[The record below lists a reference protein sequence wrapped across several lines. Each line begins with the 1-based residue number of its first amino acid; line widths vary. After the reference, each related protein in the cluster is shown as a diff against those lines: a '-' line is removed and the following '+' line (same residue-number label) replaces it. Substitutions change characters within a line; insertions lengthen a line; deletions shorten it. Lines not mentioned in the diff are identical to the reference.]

1 MANKKISK
9 VANDVK
15 PSTVKETV
23 SKKKQ
28 EPVKEVKE
36 VELEDVDD
44 ESSQSKKRVAP
55 TKESILSGFD
65 ELILSIE
72 NHIESLRENQTK
84 ANGIKFLRT
93 LNKKLKSLKNQS
105 QRIKQRNSSV
115 KKTNTNNNSGFLK
128 PVKISA
134 DMAKFTGW
142 NATELKSRV
151 DVTKYLCN
159 YIKEH
164 NLQNPEDKRQIIPD
178 AKLAK
183 LIKYDSKKE
192 NEPLRYY
199 SLQRFLKP
207 HFLKDTTVEA

>member
-72 NHIESLRENQTK
+72 NQIESLRENQTK

>member
-36 VELEDVDD
+36 AELEDVDD

-72 NHIESLRENQTK
+72 NQIESLRENQTK

>member
-72 NHIESLRENQTK
+72 NQIESLRENQTK

-164 NLQNPEDKRQIIPD
+164 NLQNPEDKRQISPD

>member
-44 ESSQSKKRVAP
+44 ESSPSKKRVAP

-72 NHIESLRENQTK
+72 NQIESLRENQTK

-128 PVKISA
+128 PLKISS
-134 DMAKFTGW
+134 DMAKFTVW

>member
-1 MANKKISK
+1 M
-9 VANDVK
+9 
-15 PSTVKETV
+15 
-23 SKKKQ
+23 
-28 EPVKEVKE
+28 
-36 VELEDVDD
+36 
-44 ESSQSKKRVAP
+44 
-55 TKESILSGFD
+55 
-65 ELILSIE
+65 
-72 NHIESLRENQTK
+72 
-84 ANGIKFLRT
+84 
-93 LNKKLKSLKNQS
+93 KKLKSLKNQS
-105 QRIKQRNSSV
+105 QRIKQHNSST
-115 KKTNTNNNSGFLK
+115 KKTNSNNNSGFLK

-142 NATELKSRV
+142 NAAELKSRV

-207 HFLKDTTVEA
+207 HFLKDTSIEA

>member
-1 MANKKISK
+1 
-9 VANDVK
+9 
-15 PSTVKETV
+15 
-23 SKKKQ
+23 
-28 EPVKEVKE
+28 
-36 VELEDVDD
+36 
-44 ESSQSKKRVAP
+44 
-55 TKESILSGFD
+55 
-65 ELILSIE
+65 
-72 NHIESLRENQTK
+72 
-84 ANGIKFLRT
+84 
-93 LNKKLKSLKNQS
+93 
-105 QRIKQRNSSV
+105 
-115 KKTNTNNNSGFLK
+115 
-128 PVKISA
+128 
-134 DMAKFTGW
+134 MAKFTGW

>member
-44 ESSQSKKRVAP
+44 ESSQSKKRVAT

-72 NHIESLRENQTK
+72 NQIESLRENQTK